1 MLNPIRRILQ
11 RRLHILN
18 PSRRNQLIKPRVLRR
33 NLRNHAVDLLGIL
46 HIDVSVAERAFESVC
61 HSPLR
66 LIEGGCRLLLD
77 VEAVD
82 FATGLDEGLR
92 ECKAEALGASGDDV
106 DTAVELVFISAC

>member
-1 MLNPIRRILQ
+1 MNPIRRILQ

-106 DTAVELVFISAC
+106 DTAVELGYLSAC